1 MNLTTLMQRDT
12 LIVTPETDRIDAASA
27 IAFKDGVRNL
37 TLDHSGRVVLD
48 LRQVDFIDSSGLGAV
63 VAVMKQMGPTQQ
75 LELACLSDGVDK
87 VFRMTRMDSIF
98 PIYATLDDALAL
110 RVC

>member
-1 MNLTTLMQRDT
+1 M
-12 LIVTPETDRIDAASA
+12 
-27 IAFKDGVRNL
+27 
-37 TLDHSGRVVLD
+37 
-48 LRQVDFIDSSGLGAV
+48 
-63 VAVMKQMGPTQQ
+63 AVMKQMGPTQQ

-98 PIYATLDDALAL
+98 PIYATLDDALAR